1 MVILSPT
8 SASAPTTL
16 NRFFEKLSAQQT
28 PALIWYSA
36 AGERIE
42 LSGRVLMNWVDKSAN
57 LLVEE
62 CELAPDEGFDL
73 QAPLHWR
80 TIVLGLAAL
89 RVGAIFDQDEPLVAA
104 VCTEQEAGYT
114 NDPAQALAPHAEEVL
129 DYCALVRSFGD
140 QYSGLLPNDSAEIIE
155 GFSYAEAYEQVLTQ
169 AQTYRTA
176 GYMLPSGQRAL
187 ALELSPDYGFD
198 ASEAA
203 LSALLEV
210 LAILVSGHAVF
221 VADPSV
227 NWQDGQLASL
237 MVAERAVEL
246 PRA

>member
-1 MVILSPT
+1 
-8 SASAPTTL
+8 
-16 NRFFEKLSAQQT
+16 
-28 PALIWYSA
+28 
-36 AGERIE
+36 
-42 LSGRVLMNWVDKSAN
+42 
-57 LLVEE
+57 
-62 CELAPDEGFDL
+62 
-73 QAPLHWR
+73 
-80 TIVLGLAAL
+80 
-89 RVGAIFDQDEPLVAA
+89 LVAA

-114 NDPAQALAPHAEEVL
+114 NDPAYLLAVDRAPLALSYTGDLQALSSYADEVL

-140 QYSGLLPNDSAEIIE
+140 QYSGLLPDDSAEIIE
-155 GFSYAEAYEQVLTQ
+155 GFSYAEAYEQVLAQ

-176 GYMLPSGQRAL
+176 GYTLPSGQRAL

-198 ASEAA
+198 ASEAT

-210 LAILVSGHAVF
+210 LAILASGHAVF

-237 MVAERAVEL
+237 MVAERAVEI